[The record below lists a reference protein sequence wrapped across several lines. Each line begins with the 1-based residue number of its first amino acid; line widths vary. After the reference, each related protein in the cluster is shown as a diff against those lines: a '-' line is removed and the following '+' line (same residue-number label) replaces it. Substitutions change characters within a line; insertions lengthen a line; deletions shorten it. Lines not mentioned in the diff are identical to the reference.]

1 MSHNIFGLCPSTK
14 IFYEHEVWGA
24 GPIFIFCHVGDEK
37 SEKITILM
45 RESCILNTPGA
56 PYFNTCLVIDF
67 PVFFI
72 TGLLPHFASPCPARY
87 KDDRMRT
94 SQSSVGFDS
103 CTRPFRSFVCFKKGP
118 MQAAPTNTK
127 EETLYSNMNYFL
139 LFCSKHQ

>member
-67 PVFFI
+67 PVFFM

-103 CTRPFRSFVCFKKGP
+103 CTPIQIFC
-118 MQAAPTNTK
+118 
-127 EETLYSNMNYFL
+127 L
-139 LFCSKHQ
+139 L